1 MRCCAR
7 LYIATGDGW
16 VSYSRADCQ
25 NPIVLRNIK
34 NSSTIRDVYRW
45 SNSGNPGSK
54 GYILDPH
61 SAVSVTVALRSDETA
76 PCIHCVALST
86 AHPAKFS
93 HAVEMALARGKRI
106 SIQRDFAPAISW
118 ARQSSETNNTCTKKS
133 GGLDSIRKII
143 TDEVEGEL
151 SRKSS

>member
-45 SNSGNPGSK
+45 SNPGSK

-61 SAVSVTVALRSDETA
+61 SAISVTAALRSVETA
-76 PCIHCVALST
+76 PGIHYVALST

-93 HAVEMALARGKRI
+93 HAVEMALAEEKGFQFNEILPPQFLGLETLPRRI
-106 SIQRDFAPAISW
+106 IHVQ
-118 ARQSSETNNTCTKKS
+118 KS
-133 GGLDSIRKII
+133 GGLDSVRKII
-143 TDEVEGEL
+143 IDEVQKEL
-151 SRKSS
+151 NRKSS